1 MNLHLSIRAHY
12 HTFVKTLFRR
22 RAVPLAALTI
32 ATCMTVP
39 VLAAG
44 VDIYEI
50 SDGVT
55 TERVSLFQEDAQA
68 ALAKSGFG
76 ADEYTILSVVE
87 TDEDEF
93 TVTIKEKYDVS
104 IVADGGTTVCHT
116 GDNTVKNILRQ
127 AKIKLGEED
136 IVEPSLDTTV
146 TEPGQIKV
154 TRVTKEQKTQ
164 TQAIPFTTETRT
176 TNELYTGD
184 SRVAQE
190 GVNGVEEI
198 TMEYTY
204 YDGEQVSC
212 TQVGSQVVTQPVTK
226 IIENGSRQ
234 PTVQTS
240 GGTSVTYSKVLT
252 VEATAYSGGGLTA
265 SGTSARVG
273 AIAVDPS
280 VIPLGS
286 RLYITSADGSS
297 WVYGYAVA
305 EDTGG
310 AIKGNRIDLY
320 YNSEAECNSFGRRSA
335 KVYILN

>member
-1 MNLHLSIRAHY
+1 MNLHHFI
-12 HTFVKTLFRR
+12 HTWKHTAKNGHLER
-22 RAVPLAALTI
+22 RAVPLAALAV

-39 VLAAG
+39 VLAVG

-55 TERVSLFQEDAQA
+55 TERVSLYQEDAQA

-76 ADEYTILSVVE
+76 EEEYTILSVVE
-87 TDEDEF
+87 TSEDEF
-93 TVTIKEKYDVS
+93 SVTVKEKYDVS
-104 IVADGGTTVCHT
+104 IVADGKTVSYHT
-116 GDNTVKNILRQ
+116 GDTTVENILRQ
-127 AKIKLGEED
+127 AEIKLGEED

-146 TEPGQIKV
+146 TEPCQIKV

-164 TQAIPFTTETRT
+164 TQEIPFTTETRT
-176 TNELYTGD
+176 TDELYTGD

-198 TMEYTY
+198 TLEYTY
-204 YDGEQVSC
+204 HDGEQVSC
-212 TQVGSQVVTQPVTK
+212 TQVDSKTVTQPIAKIVETGTK
-226 IIENGSRQ
+226 Q

-240 GGTSVTYSKVLT
+240 GGSLTYSRVLT

-286 RLYITSADGSS
+286 KLYITSADGTS

-320 YNSEAECNSFGRRSA
+320 YNSESQCNSFGRRTA

>member
-1 MNLHLSIRAHY
+1 MNLHQSNKASHR
-12 HTFVKTLFRR
+12 TFAKRHLKR
-22 RAVPLAALTI
+22 RAMPLAALTV

-39 VLAAG
+39 VLAVG

-76 ADEYTILSVVE
+76 TEEYTILSVVE
-87 TDEDEF
+87 TSDDEF
-93 TVTIKEKYDVS
+93 AVTIKEKFDVS
-104 IVADGGTTVCHT
+104 IVADGNTTVCHT
-116 GDNTVKNILRQ
+116 GDNTVRNILRQ
-127 AKIKLGEED
+127 AEIKLGEDD

-154 TRVTKEQKTQ
+154 TRVTKQQKTQ
-164 TQAIPFTTETRT
+164 TQEIPFTTETRT
-176 TNELYTGD
+176 TDELYVGD

-190 GVNGVEEI
+190 GVNGTEEI
-198 TMEYTY
+198 TLEYTY
-204 YDGEQVSC
+204 HDGQQVSC
-212 TQVGSQVVTQPVTK
+212 TQVDTKTVTEPVTK
-226 IIENGSRQ
+226 IIENGSKQ

-240 GGTSVTYSKVLT
+240 GGSSVTYSKVLT
-252 VEATAYSGGGLTA
+252 VEATAYSGGGKTA

-273 AIAVDPS
+273 AIAVDPR

-286 RLYITSADGSS
+286 RLYITSADGTS

-320 YNSEAECNSFGRRSA
+320 YNSEAQCNSFGRRTA

>member
-1 MNLHLSIRAHY
+1 MNLHHI
-12 HTFVKTLFRR
+12 HTWKHTAKNGHLGR
-22 RAVPLAALTI
+22 RAVPLAALAV

-39 VLAAG
+39 VLAVG

-55 TERVSLFQEDAQA
+55 TERVSLYQEDAQA
-68 ALAKSGFG
+68 ALAKSSFG
-76 ADEYTILSVVE
+76 TEEYTILSVVA
-87 TDEDEF
+87 TGEDEF
-93 TVTIKEKYDVS
+93 AVNIKEKYDVA
-104 IVADGGTTVCHT
+104 IVADGETISYHT
-116 GDNTVKNILRQ
+116 GDNTVENILRQ
-127 AKIKLGEED
+127 AGIELGEED
-136 IVEPSLDTTV
+136 LVEPSPDTKI
-146 TEPGQIKV
+146 TEPCQINV
-154 TRVTKEQKTQ
+154 IRVTKEQKTQ
-164 TQAIPFTTETRT
+164 TQEIPFTTETRT
-176 TNELYTGD
+176 TDELYTGD

-198 TMEYTY
+198 TLEYTY

-212 TQVGSQVVTQPVTK
+212 TQVDSQTVTQPIAK
-226 IIENGSRQ
+226 IIETGTKQ

-252 VEATAYSGGGLTA
+252 VEASAYSGGGLTA

-286 RLYITSADGSS
+286 KLYITSADGTS

-320 YNSEAECNSFGRRSA
+320 YNSEAQCNSFGRRTA

>member
-1 MNLHLSIRAHY
+1 MNLHKPMKASH
-12 HTFVKTLFRR
+12 HTFAKGHLKR
-22 RAVPLAALTI
+22 RAVPLAALI
-32 ATCMTVP
+32 VATCMTVP
-39 VLAAG
+39 VLAVG

-76 ADEYTILSVVE
+76 TEEYTILSVVE
-87 TDEDEF
+87 TGDDEF
-93 TVTIKEKYDVS
+93 AVTIKEKYDVS
-104 IVADGGTTVCHT
+104 IVADGNTTVCHI
-116 GDNTVKNILRQ
+116 GDNTVRNILRRVG
-127 AKIKLGEED
+127 IKLNED
-136 IVEPSLDTTV
+136 DLVEPSLDTMV

-164 TQAIPFTTETRT
+164 TQEIPFTTETRT
-176 TNELYTGD
+176 TGELYVGD

-190 GVNGVEEI
+190 GANGVEEI
-198 TMEYTY
+198 TLEYTY
-204 YDGEQVSC
+204 HDGEQVSC
-212 TQVGSQVVTQPVTK
+212 TQISSQVVTQPVTK
-226 IIENGSRQ
+226 IVENGSKQ

-240 GGTSVTYSKVLT
+240 GGSLSYSKALT

-265 SGTSARVG
+265 SGTNARVG

-286 RLYITSADGSS
+286 RLYITSADGTS

-320 YNSEAECNSFGRRSA
+320 YNSESQCNSFGRRTA